1 MPVLYNTQ
9 TRKPENV
16 SEDQLEQSI
25 LSGTHAYQANDKVNV
40 LDAQGKSYSLPA
52 TELTDALGT
61 GEYKLE
67 LPRQQAVRE
76 YVRDNKGVSGQVK
89 TAVTQFADEA
99 LMGIPEIIYDKTAD
113 SLEVAK
119 KEALKKENA
128 ISNAI
133 GGVGGFAASLIYGGP
148 VGKTAVLATTAGTK
162 AVAGRLAAAGVEKGA
177 QSIAKDLAKR
187 VAKNSIQMGVEGATF
202 AAPVA
207 ITEAALGDPE
217 LAAETL
223 LTGGLA
229 GLAFGAGGT
238 AIKGIS
244 KLTAKQIGMLDE
256 AGSFSG
262 AFTKF
267 KNEKAAK
274 ALGFSKGQIKKL
286 QKGQAEAEDIGEEL
300 LKLRTSDGR
309 KIIGAFDGPE
319 QLATNVKKA
328 KSEVGERI
336 GEIYK
341 KVDDT
346 GSMQF
351 DANAVKEKID
361 EKLGSFFK
369 SALNKD
375 EISVFKNAMQAL
387 DDVAQVEGLTT
398 LARGRELLDQLDN
411 IAFPGGKTPLSPTP
425 KQDLAKQM
433 RRIVRD
439 ELNAGAERGASLLGE
454 AGAAAKLKADN
465 ALFGKLIKAER
476 AIDDRVSSAMGNK
489 TFGLTDTIAAAGTAG
504 TLGIPQAAAVLAGK
518 RVAEKYGNAALANI
532 DGLLFVEKAMKKIAT
547 AVDEIPKKMDKFVD
561 KSHARPS
568 VKTTSVGAI
577 SRMLE
582 NADTTLDK
590 IAAFEDLS
598 TKIAEVN
605 SNPAMATDR
614 ISQATKPLAETGA
627 ANTADQVAVK
637 SALISKYLLDHMPKP
652 LTPPSPFKKIKWT
665 PTDAEISKFERR
677 IHAIQ
682 DPLSIVDDL
691 TNGTL
696 TPEAVDAVKTV
707 YPKLFQKIQSKVY
720 DYFMSGE
727 QKNVNYNDRI
737 KLSLLL
743 EMPLDNDL
751 KPENIKNLQETFL
764 KPDQEAQMRTGAS
777 VNMPSMDTEVGR
789 ISGQ

>member
-25 LSGTHAYQANDKVNV
+25 LSGTHAYQAGDKVNV
-40 LDAQGKSYSLPA
+40 LDSQGKSYSLPA
-52 TELTDALGT
+52 TELSEALST

-76 YVRDNKGVSGQVK
+76 YVKENSGIKGATK
-89 TAVTQFADEA
+89 TAITQFADEA
-99 LMGIPEIIYDKTAD
+99 LMGIPEIIYDKTSD
-113 SLEVAK
+113 PLEVAK

-128 ISNAI
+128 FSNAA
-133 GGVGGFAASLIYGGP
+133 GGILGFGASLLYGGP
-148 VGKTAVLATTAGTK
+148 VGKAAVLSSKAGTK
-162 AVAGRLAAAGVEKGA
+162 AVAGRLAAAGVEKGT

-187 VAKNSIQMGVEGATF
+187 IAKNSIQMGVEGATF

-229 GLAFGAGGT
+229 GAAFGAGGT
-238 AIKGIS
+238 MIKDIG
-244 KLTAKQIGMLDE
+244 KLTAKQIGALDE
-256 AGSFSG
+256 AGSMSG
-262 AFTKF
+262 ALNKF
-267 KNEKAAK
+267 KGERAAK

-286 QKGQAEAEDIGEEL
+286 KGGQDEALQIGDDVLNMRTADGE
-300 LKLRTSDGR
+300 KLIAATD
-309 KIIGAFDGPE
+309 APE
-319 QLATNVKKA
+319 QIAKKVSA
-328 KSEVGERI
+328 EIDRAGSEVSS
-336 GEIYK
+336 IYQ
-341 KVDDT
+341 KVDDSGQRT
-346 GSMQF
+346 F
-351 DANAVKEKID
+351 KPIKVNERIEAE
-361 EKLGSFFK
+361 LGDFYRSP
-369 SALNKD
+369 LNKD
-375 EISVFKNAMQAL
+375 VASTFDNLLETIGWSESGITLKRAKEILDQVDNIAYPKGRTPINPTDKQVLAADARRIIREELNLASELGARTLGDETALARLTSGNKKISTLIKARNAL
-387 DDVAQVEGLTT
+387 DD
-398 LARGRELLDQLDN
+398 
-411 IAFPGGKTPLSPTP
+411 
-425 KQDLAKQM
+425 
-433 RRIVRD
+433 RI
-439 ELNAGAERGASLLGE
+439 SSE
-454 AGAAAKLKADN
+454 AG
-465 ALFGKLIKAER
+465 
-476 AIDDRVSSAMGNK
+476 NK
-489 TFGLTDTIAAAGTAG
+489 YLGLTDIITGAGIGAVNPLLGAAT
-504 TLGIPQAAAVLAGK
+504 VVGK
-518 RVAEKYGNAALANI
+518 KVAEKYGNQVLANI
-532 DGLLFVEKAMKKIAT
+532 DGLLFVEKAMKRIAN
-547 AVDEIPKKMDKFVD
+547 AVDEIPKKMDKFID

-605 SNPAMATDR
+605 SNPAMATER
-614 ISQATKPLAETGA
+614 ISQATRPLAETGA
-627 ANTADQVAVK
+627 ANTADQVSVK

-677 IHAIQ
+677 VHALQ

-707 YPKLFQKIQSKVY
+707 YPKLFQKIQAKVY
-720 DYFMSGE
+720 DYFMNGDP
-727 QKNVNYNDRI
+727 KNVNYNDRI

-751 KPENIKNLQETFL
+751 KPENIRLLQETFI
-764 KPDQEAQMRTGAS
+764 KPDQEAQLRNGAS
-777 VNMPSMDTEVGR
+777 VDMPSMQTDVGR
-789 ISGQ
+789 VSGQ